1 MNLDWPLMKDTITF
15 KDRLKMAKFV
25 MTSSK
30 LTNGPRV
37 KQFEKEWDAWIGANP
52 MGMNHSLFVSSG
64 STANYLLLSAVK
76 EFCNLQDG
84 DKVLVPACTWMTNV
98 APVIQLGLQPIFCD
112 INLEN
117 FSFDLE
123 DLDYIKE
130 AHPDIKVV
138 FVSHLLGFPGDNE
151 IIEDLFPDAYIL
163 DDVCESHGCL
173 NLDGEKVGS
182 NSLGATFSFYFGHH
196 MTTIEGGMVTT
207 NNASLYE
214 LMRMKRSHGLARE
227 ASPDRFEIYKN
238 QYKDVDS
245 KFMFVTDGYN
255 FRNHE
260 VCAVLGSS
268 QLKRLDKMIAQ
279 RRRNYEYFLARMECL
294 NNIFHMPSDDTL
306 TNSSFCFPMVTKH
319 KEDAIKIKTI
329 LNCCGVESRP
339 IVSGNL
345 LRHPFLKGYS
355 ITTCKQDGRFNVDIA
370 HNNGVY
376 MGNSHFVN
384 TRMIGKLFDVIEEN
398 V

>member
-25 MTSSK
+25 LTSSK

-37 KQFEKEWDAWIGANP
+37 KQFEKEWSQWLGANQ
-52 MGMNHSLFVSSG
+52 SLFVSSG

-76 EFCNLQDG
+76 EHYGLQDG

-130 AHPDIKVV
+130 AHPDIKLV
-138 FVSHLLGFPGDNE
+138 FISHLLGFSGDNE
-151 IIEDLFPDAYIL
+151 IIEELFPEALIL

-227 ASPDRFEIYKN
+227 ASPDRFEVYKN
-238 QYKDVDS
+238 QYKDVAVS
-245 KFMFVTDGYN
+245 YTHLTLPTN
-255 FRNHE
+255 RE
-260 VCAVLGSS
+260 V
-268 QLKRLDKMIAQ
+268 
-279 RRRNYEYFLARMECL
+279 
-294 NNIFHMPSDDTL
+294 
-306 TNSSFCFPMVTKH
+306 
-319 KEDAIKIKTI
+319 
-329 LNCCGVESRP
+329 
-339 IVSGNL
+339 
-345 LRHPFLKGYS
+345 
-355 ITTCKQDGRFNVDIA
+355 
-370 HNNGVY
+370 
-376 MGNSHFVN
+376 
-384 TRMIGKLFDVIEEN
+384 
-398 V
+398 

>member
-138 FVSHLLGFPGDNE
+138 FVSTPSWFPW
-151 IIEDLFPDAYIL
+151 
-163 DDVCESHGCL
+163 
-173 NLDGEKVGS
+173 
-182 NSLGATFSFYFGHH
+182 
-196 MTTIEGGMVTT
+196 
-207 NNASLYE
+207 
-214 LMRMKRSHGLARE
+214 
-227 ASPDRFEIYKN
+227 
-238 QYKDVDS
+238 
-245 KFMFVTDGYN
+245 
-255 FRNHE
+255 
-260 VCAVLGSS
+260 
-268 QLKRLDKMIAQ
+268 
-279 RRRNYEYFLARMECL
+279 
-294 NNIFHMPSDDTL
+294 
-306 TNSSFCFPMVTKH
+306 
-319 KEDAIKIKTI
+319 
-329 LNCCGVESRP
+329 
-339 IVSGNL
+339 
-345 LRHPFLKGYS
+345 
-355 ITTCKQDGRFNVDIA
+355 
-370 HNNGVY
+370 
-376 MGNSHFVN
+376 
-384 TRMIGKLFDVIEEN
+384 
-398 V
+398 

>member
-15 KDRLKMAKFV
+15 RDRLKMAKFILT
-25 MTSSK
+25 TSR

-37 KQFEKEWDAWIGANP
+37 KKFEKEWSEWLGAD
-52 MGMNHSLFVSSG
+52 HSLFVSSG
-64 STANYLLLSAVK
+64 STANYLLLAAVK
-76 EFCNLQDG
+76 ENYGLQDG

-117 FSFDLE
+117 FSFDIA
-123 DLDYIKE
+123 DLDYIKDL
-130 AHPDIKVV
+130 HPDIKVV

-151 IIEDLFPDAYIL
+151 IIESMFPNAYIL

-173 NLDGEKVGS
+173 DLDFEKVGS
-182 NSLGATFSFYFGHH
+182 NSIGSTFSFYFGHH
-196 MTTIEGGMVTT
+196 MTTIEGGMVST
-207 NNASLYE
+207 NSPSLYE

-227 ASPDRFEIYKN
+227 SSPDRFDIYKN
-238 QYKDVDS
+238 QYKDVDD

-268 QLKRLDKMIAQ
+268 QLKRLDKMIAI
-279 RRRNYEYFLARMECL
+279 RRQNYDYFLDRLQCL
-294 NNIFHMPSDDTL
+294 DDLFHMPALDFE
-306 TNSSFCFPMVTKH
+306 TNSSFCFPLVAKDHDTS
-319 KEDAIKIKTI
+319 IRVKTV
-329 LNCCGVESRP
+329 LNCSGVESRP

-355 ITTCKQDGRFNVDIA
+355 ITTAKQDGLLNVDIA

-376 MGNSHFVN
+376 MGNSHFVDK
-384 TRMIGKLFDVIEEN
+384 RMIARLFDAIEDN
-398 V
+398 VV